1 MIYVENL
8 FCFVNLH
15 FGSGIYISFGVAI
28 ITKICSINL
37 SNITNVLLH
46 LTDVHEFVLLTC
58 LWIVWY
64 LCYITKWYQ
73 HKNKY
78 ISAKC
83 RFSRLHLKSG
93 GYQRTLNVSN
103 RETLMLY
110 LTCFPCSLNNYKMSL
125 SFQLFVICTII

>member
-58 LWIVWY
+58 L
-64 LCYITKWYQ
+64 
-73 HKNKY
+73 
-78 ISAKC
+78 
-83 RFSRLHLKSG
+83 
-93 GYQRTLNVSN
+93 
-103 RETLMLY
+103 
-110 LTCFPCSLNNYKMSL
+110 
-125 SFQLFVICTII
+125 